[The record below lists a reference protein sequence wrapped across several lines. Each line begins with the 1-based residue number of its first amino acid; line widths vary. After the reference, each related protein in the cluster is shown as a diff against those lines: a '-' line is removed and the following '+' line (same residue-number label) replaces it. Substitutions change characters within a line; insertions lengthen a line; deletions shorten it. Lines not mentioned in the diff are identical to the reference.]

1 MLSSLRSRLSQ
12 TSRPHLRWTAGGHV
26 GKKHFNSE
34 ATSTLPSEA
43 DVVIIGG
50 GAIGCSTLYHL
61 SKRGV
66 NAVLVEKDAI
76 TAGTTWHSAG
86 LVWRL
91 RPNDTD
97 AKMIN
102 RTRELVK
109 DGGILSQET
118 GGLSCGWN
126 SNGGLFIANTKERL
140 DEYKRLQ
147 TIGRLGDKIDC
158 FFLSFLFF
166 ILLFCVFCFSLTFSL
181 FPGFG
186 VATSLGCITF
196 YETFIYFS
204 LDYSGCLC
212 LFLFLH

>member
-1 MLSSLRSRLSQ
+1 MDCNEVNMLSSLRSRLSQ
-12 TSRPHLRWTAGGHV
+12 ASCPHLRWTVGGYV

-50 GAIGCSTLYHL
+50 EAIGCSTLYHL
-61 SKRGV
+61 SKRKV
-66 NAVLVEKDAI
+66 NAVLLEKDAI

-91 RPNDTD
+91 KPNDTD

-118 GGLSCGWN
+118 GGLSCGWI

-147 TIGRLGDKIDC
+147 TIGRLGS
-158 FFLSFLFF
+158 FFSFLFF
-166 ILLFCVFCFSLTFSL
+166 YFLFCVFCFFSDFSL
-181 FPGFG
+181 
-186 VATSLGCITF
+186 
-196 YETFIYFS
+196 
-204 LDYSGCLC
+204 LC
-212 LFLFLH
+212 WF